1 MQITIPATITLD
13 VSELVKILKNI
24 PQNQPKPD
32 VKPQLKDGEW
42 LTMVQFK
49 AKYNMSEPSVRRRV
63 YNGIV
68 DVQDFGGTLK
78 RYRMTTTP

>member
-1 MQITIPATITLD
+1 MA
-13 VSELVKILKNI
+13 
-24 PQNQPKPD
+24 
-32 VKPQLKDGEW
+32 
-42 LTMVQFK
+42 QFK